1 MTKDAAHSAGPALH
15 AGWRSELDSVLIHML
30 GLLLVPE
37 PCRGKKRPSTGHQL
51 RVLKEAKLGMF
62 SRYWS
67 VCGCLQEEGH
77 TCSLYGF
84 CIYVSL
90 WKLIRVSMCALVFC
104 VSDARVQSKEARQR
118 VGAAGEGI
126 PAQATCHQPEHE
138 VGRTQL
144 QQALRANVPS
154 CAIAAVL
161 VVAAGLVCCRPT
173 IGQRG
178 MQSPTSFRFTN
189 SI

>member
-1 MTKDAAHSAGPALH
+1 MVTFTTHLPDFHPTWTQICAIMHMFHTGFPTPLPTFLWVVFKPHRWETADKEISITKDDAHSAGPALH

-67 VCGCLQEEGH
+67 VCGCLQEEGQ
-77 TCSLYGF
+77 TCSLYCF
-84 CIYVSL
+84 CIRVGL
-90 WKLIRVSMCALVFC
+90 WKLVRVSMCALAFVC
-104 VSDARVQSKEARQR
+104 QMQSKEARQR

-126 PAQATCHQPEHE
+126 QPAQATCH
-138 VGRTQL
+138 
-144 QQALRANVPS
+144 
-154 CAIAAVL
+154 
-161 VVAAGLVCCRPT
+161 
-173 IGQRG
+173 
-178 MQSPTSFRFTN
+178 
-189 SI
+189 